1 MSTSIPARRV
11 CPRCS
16 ASIAGIY
23 NSVPGQ
29 QRRWYK
35 SSTVRGCP
43 SCGAKFTYDSS
54 SKRWLLLNLCL
65 TMPMIWRGDLP
76 DALFYGCVAIALLGD
91 TLFFLRR
98 RIVVSGPTSP

>member
-1 MSTSIPARRV
+1 MSTSSAARRV
-11 CPRCS
+11 CPRCG

-23 NSVPGQ
+23 SSVPGQ

-43 SCGAKFTYDSS
+43 SCGAKLAYDSS

-65 TMPMIWRGDLP
+65 IAPVLWRGDPPGML
-76 DALFYGCVAIALLGD
+76 LYGCVAIALLGD
-91 TLFFLRR
+91 TMFLLRR
-98 RIVVSGPTSP
+98 RIVAL